1 MTIIAQC
8 KIEATITIALTERE
22 ARSLFDLAA
31 FNPESIV
38 NAINPVSP
46 TWVRDFGPGFATLLE
61 RVRKDMGPELDR
73 IKAAK
78 VAFSRDKA

>member
-1 MTIIAQC
+1 MTIIARC
-8 KIEATITIALTERE
+8 AIEATVTIGLTETE
-22 ARSLFDLAA
+22 ARAIYDLAA

-46 TWVRDFGPGFATLLE
+46 TWVRDYGPGFATLLE

-78 VAFSRDKA
+78 AAFSRAKA